1 MTVTIQAGEI
11 HNEPKNQHIRN
22 ALRSRTCRDGQM
34 VRSGQTRAQKS
45 SKDTT
50 NGRRIPT
57 RNRQGRYTQ
66 MTNMRK
72 TTIVISFPSDEMP
85 IEKVEEIVKM
95 IQRFTKS
102 NLREQGGHTASE
114 NFRQEHMSDI
124 VCMEDHE
131 QWWYP
136 DRFGHNDPKISVQFT
151 Y

>member
-1 MTVTIQAGEI
+1 
-11 HNEPKNQHIRN
+11 
-22 ALRSRTCRDGQM
+22 
-34 VRSGQTRAQKS
+34 
-45 SKDTT
+45 
-50 NGRRIPT
+50 
-57 RNRQGRYTQ
+57 

-151 Y
+151 NRRYPSFFFTCVCSWSGCVPQFLLFFH